1 RQQQGLVDVEA
12 KTQHQSPFYGADN
25 GVVAHEVR
33 VHVERYA
40 VVVFEELE
48 VAHQVYYQK
57 GAEKQAR
64 EGHDNLATDA
74 ASEGFGKP
82 IHMIVN
88 KEKTYLNRPK
98 FYETSFLCETHA
110 PAQRVAIGFAAGAW
124 LAGAG
129 YCSCYP
135 LAGRRHPG
143 QAARCC
149 AILWRWHQLGPGA
162 EGQ

>member
-1 RQQQGLVDVEA
+1 
-12 KTQHQSPFYGADN
+12 
-25 GVVAHEVR
+25 VAHEVG
-33 VHVERYA
+33 VDVERYS

-64 EGHDNLATDA
+64 EGHDNLAADA

-98 FYETSFLCETHA
+98 VAPDRGSPKLGNPDACYLEWLNIALILTS
-110 PAQRVAIGFAAGAW
+110 PW
-124 LAGAG
+124 
-129 YCSCYP
+129 P
-135 LAGRRHPG
+135 
-143 QAARCC
+143 
-149 AILWRWHQLGPGA
+149 
-162 EGQ
+162 